1 MVATVDMASGRRR
14 HYAEQALEY
23 QTNILIKDL

>member
-1 MVATVDMASGRRR
+1 MVAVVDMAFDRRR

-23 QTNILIKDL
+23 QTIILIKDL